1 MMRKAADAQKSISR
15 LQEDVK
21 QKQTVI
27 IAQADETSRWRDKLR
42 TAEVEAEK
50 LKNSVSEKEKQL
62 ENLQSELKSQGETK
76 DKIIKE
82 AENTITEVCRI
93 KKKRNKNLT
102 MLLKT
107 VTCTDRPSTKLGC
120 SSSSSSRAESSSRLV
135 TFLKNKITAFR
146 SIDLIYL

>member
-93 KKKRNKNLT
+93 KKKIET
-102 MLLKT
+102 KT
-107 VTCTDRPSTKLGC
+107 
-120 SSSSSSRAESSSRLV
+120 
-135 TFLKNKITAFR
+135 
-146 SIDLIYL
+146 